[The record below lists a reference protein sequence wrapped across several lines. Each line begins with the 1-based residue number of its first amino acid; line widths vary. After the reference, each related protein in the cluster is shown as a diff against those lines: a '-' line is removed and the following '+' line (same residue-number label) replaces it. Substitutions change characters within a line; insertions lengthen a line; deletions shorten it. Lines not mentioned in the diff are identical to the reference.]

1 MGLGFLAPL
10 FLGGLALVVVP
21 LLVHLTR
28 RDKATPTPFP
38 SLMFVR
44 RLPQPTTRR
53 RKLRDLP
60 LLLLR
65 VLALVLLAAAF
76 ARPLLDSARRRAL
89 PGAGGRE
96 LVVLLDRSYSMG
108 TPGRWARAQDAAR
121 RALATLGPNDR
132 ASVILFNGSPAVA
145 AERVSG
151 AAARSAV
158 DTAHVTAGPTRYAP
172 ALARAAQIL
181 GASPLPRRE
190 VLLVSDFQRSG
201 WRPTAASHLPA
212 GARLTWADV
221 GGAAPADVAVAGVEL
236 RREAATTRVGNDSA
250 GERVRP
256 VARIVLPNGGA
267 ARTVPVTLAVN
278 GRTVQTLSTRVVP
291 GAAASVTFDPVPV
304 PPGWSSGVVR
314 VPNDSLP
321 ADDAG
326 ACCCGRRR
334 STTTGPTCRSTRCTC
349 RSSGS
354 SRRTPRASSPRRRRT
369 PWGRRST
376 RRRSSTAPRRH
387 GSSSRRADAG
397 STFPPRCARSRGR
410 LPSRR

>member
-10 FLGGLALVVVP
+10 FLGGLALVVWP
-21 LLVHLTR
+21 LLAHLTR

-201 WRPTAASHLPA
+201 WRPTAASPLPA

-221 GGAAPADVAVAGVEL
+221 GGAAPAD
-236 RREAATTRVGNDSA
+236 
-250 GERVRP
+250 
-256 VARIVLPNGGA
+256 
-267 ARTVPVTLAVN
+267 
-278 GRTVQTLSTRVVP
+278 
-291 GAAASVTFDPVPV
+291 
-304 PPGWSSGVVR
+304 
-314 VPNDSLP
+314 
-321 ADDAG
+321 
-326 ACCCGRRR
+326 
-334 STTTGPTCRSTRCTC
+334 
-349 RSSGS
+349 
-354 SRRTPRASSPRRRRT
+354 
-369 PWGRRST
+369 
-376 RRRSSTAPRRH
+376 
-387 GSSSRRADAG
+387 
-397 STFPPRCARSRGR
+397 
-410 LPSRR
+410 